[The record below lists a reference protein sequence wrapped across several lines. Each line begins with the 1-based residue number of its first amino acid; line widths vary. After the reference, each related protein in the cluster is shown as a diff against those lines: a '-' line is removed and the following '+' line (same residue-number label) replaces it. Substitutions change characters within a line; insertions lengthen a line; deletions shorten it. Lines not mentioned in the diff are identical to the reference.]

1 MNRIQII
8 GDRRDFDRA
17 VDILYRTGTVHLE
30 DVSEHVS
37 GDELLLEKVRTSQAA
52 EISALLEQVQVIL
65 ATLPATAAGVTGQ
78 TRFAKQYAG
87 ESHEWITGRAKKMI
101 ADLETT
107 AKDLAHRKNDLT
119 QKIAALNRYAK
130 ILRIIEPI
138 EHELPMLEGF
148 ELTILLIQK
157 EYEQVLTLIREELT
171 RLTKNQFEMNATP
184 VDENT
189 IAAIMIFNKKYSES
203 VHSFI
208 FSVNVNEVRLPPEY
222 LGRPFHEMFTMIEK
236 ARLEASEELGHI
248 DRTLITLSEE
258 WFQELTVLRQYLENI
273 QSEVS
278 AYTKFGH
285 SEFTFVIMGWIPK
298 KFIRTTREALD
309 KEFSGRVIL
318 HELKTTPDDM
328 EHAPTFYDNPCFI
341 KPFECIMRLV
351 SPPRYMEVDPSP
363 LLAIFFPIFFGIM
376 VGDIGYGL
384 MILIIAYILRK
395 RYCAIEWFRQLMNVM
410 IISSIPAIFFGFLFG
425 EFFGNFGEMMGWLEP
440 MHLFGVTW
448 NRIDAIIPMLL
459 LTIAIGIIHVF
470 LGFIIGFVNEYAR
483 KSRKHAMEKAGML
496 LVLTGLVIL
505 IAMTFKMLPD
515 YSMYPAIFLI
525 LIAIPVILYTAGAF
539 GTLEIMSAVGN
550 ILSYT
555 RLMAIGMASVI
566 LAFVANELGGTFE
579 VVLVGIII
587 AVLLHA
593 LNIVLAMFSPSI
605 HSIRLHLVE
614 FYSKFYKGG
623 GIEYRPFRRTENRET
638 QGNEKQSGMIS

>member
-1 MNRIQII
+1 
-8 GDRRDFDRA
+8 
-17 VDILYRTGTVHLE
+17 
-30 DVSEHVS
+30 
-37 GDELLLEKVRTSQAA
+37 
-52 EISALLEQVQVIL
+52 
-65 ATLPATAAGVTGQ
+65 
-78 TRFAKQYAG
+78 
-87 ESHEWITGRAKKMI
+87 
-101 ADLETT
+101 
-107 AKDLAHRKNDLT
+107 
-119 QKIAALNRYAK
+119 
-130 ILRIIEPI
+130 
-138 EHELPMLEGF
+138 
-148 ELTILLIQK
+148 
-157 EYEQVLTLIREELT
+157 
-171 RLTKNQFEMNATP
+171 
-184 VDENT
+184 
-189 IAAIMIFNKKYSES
+189 
-203 VHSFI
+203 
-208 FSVNVNEVRLPPEY
+208 
-222 LGRPFHEMFTMIEK
+222 
-236 ARLEASEELGHI
+236 
-248 DRTLITLSEE
+248 
-258 WFQELTVLRQYLENI
+258 
-273 QSEVS
+273 
-278 AYTKFGH
+278 
-285 SEFTFVIMGWIPK
+285 
-298 KFIRTTREALD
+298 
-309 KEFSGRVIL
+309 
-318 HELKTTPDDM
+318 
-328 EHAPTFYDNPCFI
+328 
-341 KPFECIMRLV
+341 
-351 SPPRYMEVDPSP
+351 
-363 LLAIFFPIFFGIM
+363 
-376 VGDIGYGL
+376 
-384 MILIIAYILRK
+384 
-395 RYCAIEWFRQLMNVM
+395 MNVM

-579 VVLVGIII
+579 VVLIGIII

-638 QGNEKQSGMIS
+638 QGNEKQPGMIS